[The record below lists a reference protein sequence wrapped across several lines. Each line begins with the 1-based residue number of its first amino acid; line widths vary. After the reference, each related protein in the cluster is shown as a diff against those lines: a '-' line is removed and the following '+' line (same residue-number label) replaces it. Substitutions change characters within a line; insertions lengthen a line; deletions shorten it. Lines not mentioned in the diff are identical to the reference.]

1 MNKTCDIVYRVDG
14 GRNLG
19 YGHIFRSISIE
30 NDLKNYFKFKFLVI
44 KDKAGFNFLK
54 TKIKNVKLI
63 NYKNESL
70 EIFRL
75 QPKLVIFDTLHLKK
89 DILEKKR

>member
-44 KDKAGFNFLK
+44 KDKAGLEFSFP
-54 TKIKNVKLI
+54 KIKSGTELARIQRGIKLKSVK
-63 NYKNESL
+63 
-70 EIFRL
+70 
-75 QPKLVIFDTLHLKK
+75 
-89 DILEKKR
+89 